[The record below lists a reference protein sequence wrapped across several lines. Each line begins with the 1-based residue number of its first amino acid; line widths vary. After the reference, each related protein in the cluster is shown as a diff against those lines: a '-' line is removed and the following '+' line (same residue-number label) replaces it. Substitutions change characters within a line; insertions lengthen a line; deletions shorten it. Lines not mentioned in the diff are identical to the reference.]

1 MVSCAAEVQARP
13 FQPGGRLGLRIRV
26 TRARNKAPG
35 REVFTVFKMLKV
47 FTVFICIKANTLQ
60 TRKGRIK
67 PRPHVSPGTP
77 WLTTATWRLA
87 LRRWVTSRDRRQRG
101 ATRSPR
107 RRFRRGS
114 RGRSRAGRARLRFR
128 KSRRRRTR
136 WVTIPPGTRLIRAA
150 GLVGAARLIQ
160 AETRRLLRSTAGT
173 NFSEPPV
180 PAPTRTRRRRP
191 CTKPTPS
198 ETAPF

>member
-1 MVSCAAEVQARP
+1 MQTLLALVCTSSRRFENLLAIDGMSILMLALALPLASALQPGWARP

-101 ATRSPR
+101 ATHA
-107 RRFRRGS
+107 RG
-114 RGRSRAGRARLRFR
+114 
-128 KSRRRRTR
+128 
-136 WVTIPPGTRLIRAA
+136 
-150 GLVGAARLIQ
+150 
-160 AETRRLLRSTAGT
+160 
-173 NFSEPPV
+173 
-180 PAPTRTRRRRP
+180 
-191 CTKPTPS
+191 
-198 ETAPF
+198 